1 MAETGEPVKMV
12 LVEERFVAEIRERML
27 AENPMFQVATYQE
40 HRKKV
45 HKNLQMEGGLVR
57 LRPQKTRIGSS
68 ADTGALVRMPE
79 SQEEREERQAKEQ
92 EERRKLS
99 RRTT

>member
-1 MAETGEPVKMV
+1 
-12 LVEERFVAEIRERML
+12 ML
-27 AENPMFQVATYQE
+27 AENPMFQVATAQE

-68 ADTGALVRMPE
+68 ADTVSKMRYTSALE
-79 SQEEREERQAKEQ
+79 LEF
-92 EERRKLS
+92 
-99 RRTT
+99 